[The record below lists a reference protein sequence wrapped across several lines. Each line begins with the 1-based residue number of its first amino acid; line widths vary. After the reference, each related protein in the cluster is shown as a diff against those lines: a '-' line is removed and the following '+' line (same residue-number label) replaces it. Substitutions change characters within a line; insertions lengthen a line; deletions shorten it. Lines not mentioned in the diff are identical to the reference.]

1 MTYLRNHIVKLT
13 EYNILIDPSN
23 SNMGGKASKYDESFR
38 QNEWEEAHD
47 IEIPSENEGQYTI
60 VRNRITGEILDKYS
74 LQFPS

>member
-1 MTYLRNHIVKLT
+1 MQQLIIKLT

-23 SNMGGKASKYDESFR
+23 SNMGGKTSKYDESFR

-60 VRNRITGEILDKYS
+60 VRNRITGELLDRYS
-74 LQFPS
+74 LQFPSEK